1 MSPAT
6 FSTAEAV
13 GVAGATWG
21 KKLKEQ
27 LPGGRAA
34 AAAREAASG
43 PGGRKPLPAKVCT
56 SITDGLK
63 AIYFQ
68 KVRGGG
74 AGEGAASGPGGRKP
88 LPAKV
93 CTYGLKAIYFQK
105 VRGGRAGRGRW
116 HQVLR
121 GRREGQEGGMGATAQ
136 ASTRQGVNFDHR
148 WAEDVPEDGAEGIP
162 LTSRSHIVSTLC
174 FHTPF
179 MCSLPGPPHRGS
191 VQVRSFL
198 LPVHDGERL

>member
-1 MSPAT
+1 MKQHHAFVITVAKCGLCVNKWDCVADNTWWDILPPPPCAQFMSPAT

-68 KVRGGG
+68 KVRGGR
-74 AGEGAASGPGGRKP
+74 AGEGAASGLGGRKP
-88 LPAKV
+88 LPA
-93 CTYGLKAIYFQK
+93 
-105 VRGGRAGRGRW
+105 
-116 HQVLR
+116 
-121 GRREGQEGGMGATAQ
+121 
-136 ASTRQGVNFDHR
+136 
-148 WAEDVPEDGAEGIP
+148 
-162 LTSRSHIVSTLC
+162 
-174 FHTPF
+174 
-179 MCSLPGPPHRGS
+179 
-191 VQVRSFL
+191 
-198 LPVHDGERL
+198 

>member
-93 CTYGLKAIYFQK
+93 CTSITDGLKALYFRK
-105 VRGGRAGRGRW
+105 VRGGAGQGRW
-116 HQVLR
+116 HHVLR
-121 GRREGQEGGMGATAQ
+121 GRREGQESGMGATAQ
-136 ASTRQGVNFDHR
+136 ASARQGVNFDHR
-148 WAEDVPEDGAEGIP
+148 
-162 LTSRSHIVSTLC
+162 
-174 FHTPF
+174 
-179 MCSLPGPPHRGS
+179 
-191 VQVRSFL
+191 
-198 LPVHDGERL
+198 

>member
-1 MSPAT
+1 MTNSPPPLTPCTQFMSPAT

-68 KVRGGG
+68 KV
-74 AGEGAASGPGGRKP
+74 GR
-88 LPAKV
+88 
-93 CTYGLKAIYFQK
+93 
-105 VRGGRAGRGRW
+105 RGGRGGCGSSGGLGGASPCPPMPA
-116 HQVLR
+116 
-121 GRREGQEGGMGATAQ
+121 RR
-136 ASTRQGVNFDHR
+136 
-148 WAEDVPEDGAEGIP
+148 
-162 LTSRSHIVSTLC
+162 
-174 FHTPF
+174 
-179 MCSLPGPPHRGS
+179 
-191 VQVRSFL
+191 
-198 LPVHDGERL
+198 